1 MGNGSV
7 CKWMLVAGFALAGTA
22 RAATLTA
29 YTEEWPPYNFSE
41 NGLVKGISTDVLK
54 AVCREE
60 KLSCDFKI
68 MPWARA
74 YKIVTSTPNT
84 LLYTT
89 ARKPSREAEF
99 HWVGPLLPRTTWVF
113 GRAGQEKL
121 TQTPADLAKLRIG
134 VVRDEAARQDLQDLG
149 VPVSALV
156 EQASNAE
163 VLKML
168 SSTSVDAMVDTEVGM
183 AWNMRNAAVAPK
195 AVSKLMKLS
204 EGGAYYF
211 AFNLNSDP
219 QLVRS
224 VQSGLDKIRRR
235 GTVTSIVEH
244 YTTGVSDAS
253 VKR

>member
-1 MGNGSV
+1 MCNKAVWGV
-7 CKWMLVAGFALAGTA
+7 ALAAWAVMVAGVQ
-22 RAATLTA
+22 AATLTA

-41 NGLVKGISTDVLK
+41 MNVIKGISTDVLK

-60 KLSCDFKI
+60 KLACDFKI

-89 ARKPSREAEF
+89 ARKPSRETEF
-99 HWVGPLLPRTTWVF
+99 QWVGPVLPRSTWVF
-113 GRAGQEKL
+113 GRTGQEKI
-121 TQTPADLAKLRIG
+121 TQTMADLAKLRIG
-134 VVRDEAARQDLQDLG
+134 VVRDEAARQDLQDAG
-149 VPVSALV
+149 VPTASLI

-168 SSTSVDAMVDTEVGM
+168 STAGVDAMVDTEVGM
-183 AWNMRNAAVAPK
+183 AWNMRNASIAPK

-211 AFNLNSDP
+211 AFNLESDP
-219 QLVRS
+219 QLVRR
-224 VQSGLDKIRRR
+224 VQTALDKLRRR
-235 GTVTSIVEH
+235 GTLTTVVER
-244 YTTGVSDAS
+244 YTTGATESATA
-253 VKR
+253 R